1 MESLGGNSTE
11 GTGGSTVIDYSDP
24 LHQDLPRSITP
35 DPGTNGTEVTR
46 TMASI
51 PDVLR
56 DKIDRRPL
64 QLLPSRQTQ
73 TRNQSFSN
81 LKSGQ
86 EIHDRINYIAAF
98 AGLTI
103 VHDDQHRLTRLW
115 SLLKDNR
122 FTIATAHR
130 ARKLFNW
137 QCANLIEI
145 FINIAKLEWNKP
157 LYPGT
162 SIEQFGLDLLRRILA
177 ADVECLY
184 DVAIADVHAN

>member
-1 MESLGGNSTE
+1 VSAEHHDEQPTKLTYPTTIRLVLASDDSDKENHTLDIRRDEITIKLEQPTTESLGGHSNE
-11 GTGGSTVIDYSDP
+11 GAGRPTAIDYSDP

-35 DPGTNGTEVTR
+35 DPGTNGTEAMR

-56 DKIDRRPL
+56 DEIDHQPLRP
-64 QLLPSRQTQ
+64 LPSRQTQ
-73 TRNQSFSN
+73 THNQSFSN

-103 VHDDQHRLTRLW
+103 AHDDQHRLTRLW

-122 FTIATAHR
+122 F
-130 ARKLFNW
+130 
-137 QCANLIEI
+137 
-145 FINIAKLEWNKP
+145 
-157 LYPGT
+157 
-162 SIEQFGLDLLRRILA
+162 
-177 ADVECLY
+177 
-184 DVAIADVHAN
+184 AIAATH